1 MFVVISG
8 GPAGPIVEDIRLAW
22 PTDKHMAE
30 YTGYVGDPKQM
41 IADADSIVRDD
52 RGRIEDITYADGDV
66 WYAVRRSVR

>member
-22 PTDKHMAE
+22 PSEKQMAE
-30 YTGYVGDPKQM
+30 YTGYDGDPEQM
-41 IADADSIVRDD
+41 VADADSIGRDSQ
-52 RGRIEDITYADGDV
+52 GRIEDITYADGDV